1 MAKGAELGMQTFD
14 QHLLNLYRANT
25 IKLATACEAASNPH
39 DFANQLALCSAWMP
53 RLRANSYNESAAIA
67 TSRRNRR

>member
-1 MAKGAELGMQTFD
+1 MQTFD

-39 DFANQLALCSAWMP
+39 DFANQLALEGDTFDTEETADSP
-53 RLRANSYNESAAIA
+53 RSIELEEE
-67 TSRRNRR
+67 RRF